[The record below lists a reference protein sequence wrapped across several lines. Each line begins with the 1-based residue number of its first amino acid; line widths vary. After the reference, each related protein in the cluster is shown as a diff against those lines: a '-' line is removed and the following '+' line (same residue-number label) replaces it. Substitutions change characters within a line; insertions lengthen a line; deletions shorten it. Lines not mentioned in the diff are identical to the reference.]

1 MFTVYH
7 FLLFCDIGKL
17 WKSSVWYLFRAVLNR
32 TSARRHSV
40 SDTKLAILA
49 SKRCGINSVS
59 VHVCCFPGHDL
70 GPKDL
75 IQTWGNFLSSGIK
88 KKTLCLLLKYLSY
101 KKNQT
106 LPLWVCFQIM
116 LLSHNERFVEDL
128 FRAKKKRESV
138 ANVCGSSWKT
148 KNKYEISNTLW
159 SVLHPAKLRGPLFNL
174 H

>member
-1 MFTVYH
+1 MFIVYH

-59 VHVCCFPGHDL
+59 VHVCCYPGHDL
-70 GPKDL
+70 GPRDL

-101 KKNQT
+101 LKKKKT
-106 LPLWVCFQIM
+106 LQLWVCFQMM

-128 FRAKKKRESV
+128 FRAKKKKMWIGCKCLWQLLE
-138 ANVCGSSWKT
+138 
-148 KNKYEISNTLW
+148 NK
-159 SVLHPAKLRGPLFNL
+159 K
-174 H
+174 